1 MERESAI
8 SSEPSNKIE
17 RAKNLSIN
25 GLITGK
31 NKNKDKNVRILILT
45 LSHLSREHNLHKQ
58 MVRFYAVTDSNI
70 SKK

>member
-1 MERESAI
+1 M
-8 SSEPSNKIE
+8 E

-45 LSHLSREHNLHKQ
+45 LSHLSRERNLQKQ
-58 MVRFYAVTDSNI
+58 MVRFYTVTDSNI
-70 SKK
+70 SKE